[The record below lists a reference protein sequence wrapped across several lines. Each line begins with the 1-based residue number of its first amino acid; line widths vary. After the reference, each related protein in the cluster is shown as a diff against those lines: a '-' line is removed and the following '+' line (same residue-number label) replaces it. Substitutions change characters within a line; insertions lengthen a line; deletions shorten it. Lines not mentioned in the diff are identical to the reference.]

1 MHTHTH
7 THTHTQNDI
16 CIILCVRVHKLC
28 VSVYIIC
35 VSTVSFYS
43 SFLLKYEFIRRCP
56 LSRVCNKI
64 SKWEWRVSIGDDLP
78 LMSGPVMI
86 ISGPAPPNKRLPT
99 PPLRS
104 CRPAGATG
112 YLGLSS
118 RFSFLIPSRENLSV
132 ISFYITWWDESPT
145 LDDSPHSGFASLTTS
160 PYKTDRFIQFSD
172 SRQKLESACGC
183 LASHPNSEV
192 VNSVGKMSQFLPTFH
207 SYLTTKGQEKDI
219 NCCTN
224 TIFPLCNLLRGVGG
238 CN

>member
-1 MHTHTH
+1 M
-7 THTHTQNDI
+7 I
-16 CIILCVRVHKLC
+16 YVSFCVC
-28 VSVYIIC
+28 VYISCVWVYILFVFQLYHFTHRFCWNMSSSGGVHCPEFVTRSVSESGGSALVMIC
-35 VSTVSFYS
+35 
-43 SFLLKYEFIRRCP
+43 L
-56 LSRVCNKI
+56 
-64 SKWEWRVSIGDDLP
+64 W
-78 LMSGPVMI
+78 PVMI

-118 RFSFLIPSRENLSV
+118 RFSFLIPSRENLSA

-192 VNSVGKMSQFLPTFH
+192 VNSVGKMSQFLP
-207 SYLTTKGQEKDI
+207 
-219 NCCTN
+219 
-224 TIFPLCNLLRGVGG
+224 PLI
-238 CN
+238 